1 MTMAAFNFFAKRGIC
16 HLLRCSPT
24 TSAPPRRIPAIILA
38 HRTYVTLFG
47 YTQAKALVYS
57 KHGQPKEVLNL
68 HSHSVSPPH
77 GSTLNV
83 KLLASPINPADI
95 NQIEGVYPSKPPF
108 TQLLGT
114 STPSA
119 VAGNE
124 GLCEVISVGNQITNF
139 KPGDRAIFRTPCFGT
154 WRTHAAILDEKLLI
168 KVPSDIPILS
178 AATVS
183 VNPCTGYRL
192 LADFW
197 GEGGLQQAA
206 ISGEWVIQNGANSG
220 VGRAVIQ
227 MAKIWNLKTINVV
240 RGNRSPEELT
250 KLRNELREMGA
261 NEVITDEELSSKEIK
276 EKITILT
283 GGRGVGLGL
292 NCVGGR
298 ATTDMARNLRHSS
311 TIVTYGAM
319 ARQPVTIPAS
329 LFIFRNLSLRGFWV
343 SEWAKGKD
351 AEKEKMLEEIFGW
364 IRKGWVK
371 DVPME
376 TINWTEE
383 SKKEELVGAVM
394 KAGEGTGA
402 KKVFVFRD
410 V

>member
-1 MTMAAFNFFAKRGIC
+1 MT
-16 HLLRCSPT
+16 
-24 TSAPPRRIPAIILA
+24 
-38 HRTYVTLFG
+38 VFG

-57 KHGQPKEVLNL
+57 AYGQPKDVLSL
-68 HSHSVSPPH
+68 HRYSVSPAY
-77 GSTLNV
+77 GRTLNV

-124 GLCEVISVGNQITNF
+124 GLCEVISVGQEVINF
-139 KPGDRAIFRTPCFGT
+139 KPGDRAIFLAPGFGT
-154 WRTHAAILDEKLLI
+154 WRTHAVVLDEQSLRG
-168 KVPSDIPILS
+168 VPSDIPILS

-192 LADFW
+192 LTDFW

-206 ISGEWVIQNGANSG
+206 INGEWVIQNGANSG

-240 RGNRSPEELT
+240 RGNRSPTELSN
-250 KLRNELREMGA
+250 LRNDLRDLGA
-261 NEVITDEELSSKEIK
+261 NEVITDEELSSEEIK
-276 EKITILT
+276 GKIAYLT

-298 ATTDMARNLRHSS
+298 ATTDMARTLRHSG
-311 TIVTYGAM
+311 TMVTYGAM
-319 ARQPVTIPAS
+319 ARQPITIPAS
-329 LFIFRNLSLRGFWV
+329 LFIFKNLSLRGFWI
-343 SEWAKGKD
+343 SKWAG
-351 AEKEKMLEEIFGW
+351 EKVEERGKMLDEIFEW
-364 IRKGWVK
+364 IRKGWLK
-371 DVPME
+371 DAPME
-376 TINWTEE
+376 EVKWTEE
-383 SKKEELVGAVM
+383 SKEEELVEAVS
-394 KAGEGTGA
+394 KAGQGTGA
-402 KKVFVFRD
+402 KKIFVFQEN
-410 V
+410 